1 MSRRKVSLR
10 RACRIAMSAGRGREK
25 RFKLKLQGGFKI
37 GPIADDVINGEHD
50 GPAALDGY
58 RKLIV

>member
-1 MSRRKVSLR
+1 
-10 RACRIAMSAGRGREK
+10 MSAGRGREK